1 MTTPEPTGGPARP
14 ARIAG
19 IVLLVVAA
27 IALVM
32 GIITL
37 VPFGGGGGNEAG
49 GSTSK
54 TPPPATS
61 TTSSAPA
68 KPTTTTAKPP
78 ATTTTTT
85 AKPPATTTTTGQ
97 PPQQPPANNPQSVPV
112 RVYNNGTIQ
121 GMAQQAASD
130 FRSAGWNVGQVG
142 NYSQGIIATTTV
154 YFRPGTDEEAAANAL
169 GQAFHMRVMPRF
181 DGIESADPGVIV
193 IITDDYHTPTKS

>member
-32 GIITL
+32 GVISL
-37 VPFGGGGGNEAG
+37 LPLGGGGNEAG
-49 GSTSK
+49 GSSSS
-54 TPPPATS
+54 TPPTAS
-61 TTSSAPA
+61 TTSSSAPG
-68 KPTTTTAKPP
+68 KTTTNTP
-78 ATTTTTT
+78 APTTTTT
-85 AKPPATTTTTGQ
+85 AKPPATTTTNQ
-97 PPQQPPANNPQSVPV
+97 PAQQPPANNPQSVPV
-112 RVYNNGTIQ
+112 RVYNNGTIK
-121 GMAQQAASD
+121 GMAMQAADD
-130 FRSAGWNVGQVG
+130 FRSAGWNVTSVD

-181 DGIESADPGVIV
+181 EGIQGADPGVIV
-193 IITDDYHTPTKS
+193 IITNDYSPPKKG

>member
-37 VPFGGGGGNEAG
+37 VPFGGGGNEAG
-49 GSTSK
+49 GSTSN
-54 TPPPATS
+54 TPPPAT

-78 ATTTTTT
+78 ATTTTT

-97 PPQQPPANNPQSVPV
+97 PTQQPPANNPQSVPV

-121 GMAQQAASD
+121 GLAQQAAGD